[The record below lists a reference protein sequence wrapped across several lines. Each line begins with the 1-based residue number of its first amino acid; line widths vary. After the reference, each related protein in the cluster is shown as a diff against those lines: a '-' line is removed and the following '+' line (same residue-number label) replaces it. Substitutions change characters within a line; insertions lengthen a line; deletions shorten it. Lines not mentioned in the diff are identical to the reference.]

1 MILLIQV
8 DISCHANGQAI
19 NEYLWRWQEYYIK
32 RRIVNIDVTPADPAG
47 WFLTIVYDS
56 EVLL

>member
-1 MILLIQV
+1 MIQT
-8 DISCHANGQAI
+8 DISCHANGQTV
-19 NEYLWRWQEYYIK
+19 NEYLWRWQEYYTK
-32 RRIVNIDVTPADPAG
+32 RKIINIGVTPTEPAG